1 MSTSGFA
8 FSCGQISFSSS
19 TSLGEN
25 RRLARTRNLL
35 GSQLLDHRD
44 YFLLVGGLRGL
55 IGETKLLLQAGV
67 LLRRA
72 RSAMT
77 GTSFCW
83 LAKVT
88 WRATEAWIPTGGGP
102 GFSGAARSLIAAAG
116 PSPGSSAAV

>member
-25 RRLARTRNLL
+25 RRLARTRNHL

-44 YFLLVGGLRGL
+44 DFLLVGGLRGI

-88 WRATEAWIPTGGGP
+88 GRATEAWLTTGGGP
-102 GFSGAARSLIAAAG
+102 GFSGAGRRVIEAAV
-116 PSPGSSAAV
+116 PTPGSPA